1 MTANI
6 LLDINSR
13 NVIYTPLTKLY
24 DVTMVFTRIEYQ
36 HNGLIYYTCEM
47 NKIPIIHIVC
57 KKWHIPKKNTV
68 IIYDVITG
76 AFDFSQLQA
85 QFKEQLTISVNHDY
99 IRQRTLKVI
108 SDGQLYGTG
117 CYL

>member
-1 MTANI
+1 MNANI
-6 LLDINSR
+6 LLNIYSR
-13 NVIYTPLTKLY
+13 KVIFTPMTKLY
-24 DVTMVFTRIEYQ
+24 DITMGFERIEY
-36 HNGLIYYTCEM
+36 HYNGMTYYTCGM
-47 NKIPIIHIVC
+47 DNKPIIHIVC

-68 IIYDVITG
+68 IVYDVITG

-85 QFKEQLTISVNHDY
+85 QFKEQLIITVDHNY

-108 SDGQLYGTG
+108 KDGQLYGTG